1 MADEN
6 GVADNASGGKKKLL
20 IIIIALVVLLMVG
33 GGAAFFMMG
42 SDEESPSAEPEQSVV
57 KAGDNNNEPV
67 AYVSLPQPF
76 VFNVTGDKRDRMVQI
91 KVQLMVRGSDNENQA
106 RYHSPLIESSLLST
120 FASATVEQLRSPNG
134 RIELRDRA
142 TKDIQTALTKAVGDP
157 VIERV
162 LFTDFVMQ

>member
-6 GVADNASGGKKKLL
+6 DVAENASGGKKKLL
-20 IIIIALVVLLMVG
+20 IIIIALVVLLVVG
-33 GGAAFFMMG
+33 GGAAFFLMG
-42 SDEESPSAEPEQSVV
+42 SNDESESAAAEQSTVNV
-57 KAGDNNNEPV
+57 DTQTEPV

-91 KVQLMVRGSDNENQA
+91 KVQLMVRGSQNENMA

-120 FASATVEQLRSPNG
+120 FASATVEQLRTPNG

-142 TKDIQTALTKAVGDP
+142 TEDIKTALTKAVGEP